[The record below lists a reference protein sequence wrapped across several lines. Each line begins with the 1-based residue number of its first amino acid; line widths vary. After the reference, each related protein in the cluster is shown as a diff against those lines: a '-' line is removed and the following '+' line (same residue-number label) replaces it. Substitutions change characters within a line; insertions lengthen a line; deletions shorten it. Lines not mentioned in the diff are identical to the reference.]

1 VLTTKL
7 TIRLS
12 LQEMA
17 DLEALAVRARLN
29 KSELIRQWIRL
40 GELPVRERELQ
51 RPRDWR
57 DKP

>member
-1 VLTTKL
+1 MLTTKL

-40 GELPVRERELQ
+40 GELPVREATPREPRGWRE
-51 RPRDWR
+51 RP
-57 DKP
+57 